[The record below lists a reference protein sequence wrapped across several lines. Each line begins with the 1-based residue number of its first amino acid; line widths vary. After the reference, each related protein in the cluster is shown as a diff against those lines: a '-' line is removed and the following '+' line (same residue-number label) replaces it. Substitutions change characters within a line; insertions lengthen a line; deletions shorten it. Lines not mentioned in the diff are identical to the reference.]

1 MKNKKAEQ
9 GISWQIIAIILVVL
23 VLVVFAFGLFFVL
36 KESKGR
42 LSEDNNVDLIVKECQ
57 IACLSQASDDYC
69 LRQRKVYSED
79 NSLNGI
85 RTCEYLESK
94 LDDLDCRNLKC

>member
-1 MKNKKAEQ
+1 MENKKAES
-9 GISWQIIAIILVVL
+9 GISFQILAVILVVM
-23 VLVVFAFGLFFVL
+23 VLVILSVGLFFVL

-69 LRQRKVYSED
+69 LRERKVYSED
-79 NSLNGI
+79 ENLNGI
-85 RTCEYLESK
+85 RTCEYLEDR
-94 LDDLDCRNLKC
+94 LDDLDCRSLSC